1 MKQQKQYYK
10 KTIPNTTELKVLVL
24 GKKNLMHWPEN
35 VLKALNTRS
44 NCYAELFLYNKRTP
58 LNILMH
64 IFPKHWRFLWLAKKL
79 KKHIL
84 HLKPHIIIIPQAFFI
99 PQELYNILKEFKNIC
114 RVGWQ
119 GDFFGK
125 NEISKARYLDW
136 LLCSDTGYLKNTKN
150 FPCKSVYMPLC
161 VNEETFINQSL
172 ERTEAPL
179 FVGVANKQRI
189 KFLSAC
195 QTKCVVY
202 GKGWDLEQ
210 MKQHEVH
217 NRKIPHTV
225 VREFLAR
232 TQAAINMTWSPNVV
246 NGLNFRV
253 FENASTG
260 ALILLNEQKDLNL
273 CYNIGKEA
281 ITYKT
286 PSDLD
291 HLLQDITARPKYY
304 EKIAKAGYKR
314 TLNEHTF
321 VHRMEEILNMLI
333 TGQEPKRNAYI
344 KKKALSHST
353 LRRKKNKQKN

>member
-1 MKQQKQYYK
+1 MTAQKQHYK
-10 KTIPNTTELKVLVL
+10 KKTTLETTELKILVL

-35 VLKALNTRS
+35 VLKALNKRS
-44 NCYAELFLYNKRTP
+44 NCYAELFLYNKHTP
-58 LNILMH
+58 LNVLMH

-84 HLKPHIIIIPQAFFI
+84 HLNPNIIIIPQAFFI
-99 PQELYNILKEFKNIC
+99 PQELYNVLENFKNIC

-119 GDFFGK
+119 GDFFGE
-125 NEISKARYLDW
+125 NEISKARHLDW

-161 VNEETFINQSL
+161 INEETFINRSL
-172 ERTEAPL
+172 ERSDPPFFA
-179 FVGVANKQRI
+179 GVANKQRTD
-189 KFLSAC
+189 FLSAC

-202 GKGWDLEQ
+202 GKGWDRKR

-217 NRKIPHTV
+217 NKKIPHTV

-232 TQAAINMTWSPNVV
+232 TRAAINMSWSPNIV

-253 FENASTG
+253 FENAATG
-260 ALILLNEQKDLNL
+260 ALILLNEQKDLKL
-273 CYNIGKEA
+273 CYHIGKEA
-281 ITYKT
+281 VTYKT

-291 HLLQDITARPKYY
+291 NLLQDITAHPKHY

-314 TLNEHTF
+314 TLAEHTF
-321 VHRMEEILNMLI
+321 FHRMEEIINMLI
-333 TGQEPKRNAYI
+333 TGREPKRNNFI
-344 KKKALSHST
+344 KKKALTH
-353 LRRKKNKQKN
+353 LRSKHKKTK